1 MIFPL
6 YKKFMPD
13 VYWKSFVL
21 GSIATTSTAVIA
33 VIYSDLINLRIKQNN
48 CSKSDK
54 KIFCIFHNNTG
65 LRYFQLVIV
74 TFFISFIILY
84 LMYIILGFGGGSIH
98 KYYKYKHTE
107 NKYLFIVT
115 LIIILF
121 IMFIY
126 LLISFRSSKYNIK
139 NLPSFS
145 ELIRIISISFGFTK
159 NETKSDESKIN

>member
-6 YKKFMPD
+6 YKNFMPD

-21 GSIATTSTAVIA
+21 CSIATTSTAVIA
-33 VIYSDLINLRIKQNN
+33 IMYSDLINLRIKQNN
-48 CSKSDK
+48 CDKNNK

-65 LRYFQLVIV
+65 LRYLQLFIV

-98 KYYKYKHTE
+98 KFYKYNHSE
-107 NKYLFIVT
+107 NKYIFIVT
-115 LIIILF
+115 FIIIIF

-126 LLISFRSSKYNIK
+126 LFISFRSSKYNIRK
-139 NLPSFS
+139 LPSVT
-145 ELIRIISISFGFTK
+145 ELIRIISISFGFST